1 MATGRIIR
9 NVAVNDLGHG
19 NGAILGKEVKDLVF
33 DACLVQRQPGVV
45 GPGQLAIRRVGL
57 LCLLGNGLDGRWAID
72 GLLGAGDV
80 GQPRGQQLSISNRHS
95 IFGKTLEGWTRENG
109 GACALGARR
118 GDSYCCFAQLNM
130 LAGVSDGDETGG

>member
-9 NVAVNDLGHG
+9 NVAVDDLGHG
-19 NGAILGKEVKDLVF
+19 NGAILSKEVKDLVF

-80 GQPRGQQLSISNRHS
+80 GQPDESSFPLAIVIRFLVKPWRGGQGRMAGLVPW
-95 IFGKTLEGWTRENG
+95 GPDG
-109 GACALGARR
+109 GILTAALP
-118 GDSYCCFAQLNM
+118 S
-130 LAGVSDGDETGG
+130 